1 MIDFGK
7 SLKRAQETKN
17 INSSDL
23 ARSLG
28 VHRQQINIWRN
39 KKNCRLDTAV
49 KICTALDYKLDDFI
63 TL

>member
-7 SLKRAQETKN
+7 SLRQAQQVRSV
-17 INSSDL
+17 NSSDL

-28 VHRQQINIWRN
+28 VHRQQVNIWRN
-39 KKNCRLDTAV
+39 KKNCRLDTAI
-49 KICTALDYKLDDFI
+49 KICKALDYKLDEFI